1 MPYYKSQNK
10 GTNPMDKF
18 KQLSPRLIY
27 IAATVAAVVVGVSKF
42 LYRAWYSNDV
52 GTKLKSITYRMFS
65 VLKTI
70 STTITDELET
80 PSASDKLKQKLTK
93 GYACTQKELD
103 RLWKESDDADA
114 EVAPKSTRRKR
125 TRKQHAEPQVG

>member
-1 MPYYKSQNK
+1 
-10 GTNPMDKF
+10 MDKF

-52 GTKLKSITYRMFS
+52 GTKLKSITYRVFS

-80 PSASDKLKQKLTK
+80 PSASDKLKQV
-93 GYACTQKELD
+93 
-103 RLWKESDDADA
+103 RKESDDADA